1 MAEKRKPGRPP
12 KYVGLAPPLRKVVD
26 RGDTLHDLRSPAGR
40 QEEPVLRPSREG
52 DAAEAPQVRVFAT
65 PNDSHGGRGA
75 EAQQATLPGATV
87 PLDTELRVS
96 ALIKNILAE
105 VAADRYQEDGTRM
118 SNAEVL
124 TRGLVAAALEGKQF
138 AIEAVLD
145 RYEGKPVRANQVQ
158 TADTTVEE
166 QIDRQSVAL
175 LNQIA
180 EKK

>member
-1 MAEKRKPGRPP
+1 
-12 KYVGLAPPLRKVVD
+12 
-26 RGDTLHDLRSPAGR
+26 
-40 QEEPVLRPSREG
+40 
-52 DAAEAPQVRVFAT
+52 
-65 PNDSHGGRGA
+65 
-75 EAQQATLPGATV
+75 
-87 PLDTELRVS
+87 
-96 ALIKNILAE
+96 
-105 VAADRYQEDGTRM
+105 M